1 MDMSLTGLDHSP
13 LAPLGFFVS
22 GESWLRYGL
31 DALLEG
37 GEAPVS
43 GRVALA
49 RALAARM
56 NDARDPARPDLPH
69 ARAGELLALELLT
82 RILRHVAGQ
91 YFQVFFPMALERGL
105 AETVRAAGVEAVDE
119 TLPALAAHF
128 PPAAVRAGRVS
139 ARDWLRLVEDGRT
152 GRETAA
158 VEALLLQVTDENPAA
173 AAYRPLHDT
182 RPLRKG
188 SPFTRYADTME
199 SWLQGQPS
207 CPTTGL
213 SLPDTLRAPMRA
225 CPDSL
230 EGQIAFILDRWSAW
244 LPQAFLSELL
254 TARGVLREE
263 TALRGFGPG
272 PSEALTFHPRGGDDG
287 SAYPEPEAFS
297 SDMDWMPNV
306 VLMAK
311 SVYVWLDQ
319 LSRKHGVPVRRLDEI
334 PEIELDQLAGWGFN
348 ALWLIGLWERS
359 SVSRDIKRRM
369 GNPEAESSAYSLY
382 DYQIAADLGGDEAYH
397 VLAERAWRRGIRLA
411 SDMVPNHVGIYS
423 RWIVEHPDW
432 FIQSPEPPF
441 PNYRFNGPDLSPDD
455 RISLYLED
463 GYWNKTDAAV
473 VFKWVSRSTGET
485 RYIYHGNDGTS
496 MPWNDTAQLNFM
508 LPEVREAVTQ
518 TILHVARKSPIIRFD
533 AAMTLA
539 KKHYQ
544 RLWFP
549 RPGDAGAIP
558 SRAEHSLTREQFDAA
573 FPEEFWRQ
581 VVDRAAAETENTLLL
596 AEAFWLMEGYFVRTL
611 GMHRVYNSAFMNML
625 KMEDNGKYRQTLKNV
640 LEFSP
645 EILQRFVNFM
655 NNPDEDTAV
664 AQFGKGDKYFGVAVL
679 LATMPGL
686 PMFGHGQVEGLTEK
700 YGMEYR
706 RAYWDEAPDQDLI
719 VRHEREVFPLLRQR
733 HVFSGAE
740 HFQVY
745 DFTTPDGWV
754 DENVFAFSNRCGGE
768 RALVLYNNAYSSS
781 RGVVHTASAVNRGSA
796 EAPRLERADLG
807 AALDLPVSER
817 AYVIFRDSRTGL
829 EYLHYVPELRRDGL
843 HVELAGYE
851 HRVFLD
857 WFFVEDHDLSWAR
870 LHEMIGGRGVHSVGD
885 AWAEL
890 RLAAVLGPFREL
902 VSPDTFR
909 RLCAA
914 DFAAEDRELVAGR
927 LGAFLDAA
935 ADQLG
940 GRCAHGDLV
949 EAALEKAAVLRRG
962 GIALTAGRLCPET
975 FRWLQD
981 WDVPGAPLHPGTW
994 RVFLAAILTEPLGAA
1009 AARVL
1014 AESGAV
1020 ESPHTLAGRLTSD
1033 WFLVRNLAK
1042 AFESMDG
1049 DGWRAGMDARLVRLL
1064 AAHAPALRTLPDA
1077 VWGPVLHPLFSDPD
1091 AAGFLLL
1098 NRFAGRRYL
1107 NREQLVRLAA
1117 AFCFLEA
1124 FDALS
1129 FGKDGSAADRLSAAA
1144 ECMDAL
1150 TEAAEDTGYDLDW
1163 MLETLR

>member
-1 MDMSLTGLDHSP
+1 
-13 LAPLGFFVS
+13 
-22 GESWLRYGL
+22 
-31 DALLEG
+31 
-37 GEAPVS
+37 
-43 GRVALA
+43 
-49 RALAARM
+49 
-56 NDARDPARPDLPH
+56 
-69 ARAGELLALELLT
+69 
-82 RILRHVAGQ
+82 
-91 YFQVFFPMALERGL
+91 
-105 AETVRAAGVEAVDE
+105 
-119 TLPALAAHF
+119 
-128 PPAAVRAGRVS
+128 
-139 ARDWLRLVEDGRT
+139 
-152 GRETAA
+152 
-158 VEALLLQVTDENPAA
+158 
-173 AAYRPLHDT
+173 
-182 RPLRKG
+182 
-188 SPFTRYADTME
+188 
-199 SWLQGQPS
+199 
-207 CPTTGL
+207 
-213 SLPDTLRAPMRA
+213 
-225 CPDSL
+225 
-230 EGQIAFILDRWSAW
+230 
-244 LPQAFLSELL
+244 
-254 TARGVLREE
+254 
-263 TALRGFGPG
+263 
-272 PSEALTFHPRGGDDG
+272 
-287 SAYPEPEAFS
+287 
-297 SDMDWMPNV
+297 
-306 VLMAK
+306 
-311 SVYVWLDQ
+311 
-319 LSRKHGVPVRRLDEI
+319 
-334 PEIELDQLAGWGFN
+334 
-348 ALWLIGLWERS
+348 
-359 SVSRDIKRRM
+359 
-369 GNPEAESSAYSLY
+369 
-382 DYQIAADLGGDEAYH
+382 
-397 VLAERAWRRGIRLA
+397 
-411 SDMVPNHVGIYS
+411 
-423 RWIVEHPDW
+423 
-432 FIQSPEPPF
+432 
-441 PNYRFNGPDLSPDD
+441 
-455 RISLYLED
+455 
-463 GYWNKTDAAV
+463 
-473 VFKWVSRSTGET
+473 
-485 RYIYHGNDGTS
+485 
-496 MPWNDTAQLNFM
+496 
-508 LPEVREAVTQ
+508 
-518 TILHVARKSPIIRFD
+518 IRFD

-558 SRAEHSLTREQFDAA
+558 SRAEHSLTREQFDTA

-625 KMEDNGKYRQTLKNV
+625 KMEENAKYRQTLKNV

-706 RAYWDEAPDQDLI
+706 RAYWDESPDQDLI

-870 LHEMIGGRGVHSVGD
+870 LHEMIGGRGVPSVGD

-914 DFAAEDRELVAGR
+914 DFAAGARELVAGR

-940 GRCAHGDLV
+940 GRCAH
-949 EAALEKAAVLRRG
+949 
-962 GIALTAGRLCPET
+962 
-975 FRWLQD
+975 
-981 WDVPGAPLHPGTW
+981 
-994 RVFLAAILTEPLGAA
+994 
-1009 AARVL
+1009 
-1014 AESGAV
+1014 
-1020 ESPHTLAGRLTSD
+1020 
-1033 WFLVRNLAK
+1033 
-1042 AFESMDG
+1042 
-1049 DGWRAGMDARLVRLL
+1049 
-1064 AAHAPALRTLPDA
+1064 
-1077 VWGPVLHPLFSDPD
+1077 
-1091 AAGFLLL
+1091 
-1098 NRFAGRRYL
+1098 
-1107 NREQLVRLAA
+1107 
-1117 AFCFLEA
+1117 
-1124 FDALS
+1124 
-1129 FGKDGSAADRLSAAA
+1129 
-1144 ECMDAL
+1144 
-1150 TEAAEDTGYDLDW
+1150 
-1163 MLETLR
+1163 

>member
-22 GESWLRYGL
+22 EAAWRRFEVDSLTAG
-31 DALLEG
+31 EG
-37 GEAPVS
+37 GAP

-56 NDARDPARPDLPH
+56 NADRDPARPDMPH

-91 YFQVFFPMALERGL
+91 YFQVFFPLALEAGL
-105 AETVRAAGVEAVDE
+105 AETARTAGAEAVDE
-119 TLPALAAHF
+119 TLPALAGYF
-128 PPAAVRAGRVS
+128 QPAVVRLGRVS
-139 ARDWLRLVEDGRT
+139 ARDWLRLAEDGRT

-173 AAYRPLHDT
+173 AAYSALHDT
-182 RPLRKG
+182 RPLRAH
-188 SPFTRYADTME
+188 SPFPRYIHAMD
-199 SWLQGQPS
+199 SWLLGQPP
-207 CPTTGL
+207 CPNTGL
-213 SLPDTLRAPMRA
+213 SLPDTLRAPLRA

-230 EGQIAFILDRWSAW
+230 EGQIAFVLERWGAW
-244 LPQAFLSELL
+244 LPQVFLAELL

-272 PSEALTFHPRGGDDG
+272 PQEALTFRPRGGDDG
-287 SAYPEPEAFS
+287 AAYPEPEAFS
-297 SDMDWMPNV
+297 PDMDWMPNV

-319 LSRKHGVPVRRLDEI
+319 LSKKHGVPVRRLDEI
-334 PEIELDQLAGWGFN
+334 PEAELDQLAGWGFN

-382 DYQIAADLGGDEAYH
+382 DYQIAADLGGDDAYH
-397 VLAERAWRRGIRLA
+397 ALAERAWRRGIRLA

-432 FIQSPEPPF
+432 FIQSPAPPF
-441 PNYRFNGPDLSPDD
+441 PNYRFTGPDLSPDD
-455 RISLYLED
+455 RICLYLED

-473 VFKWVSRSTGET
+473 VFKWVSRRTGET

-508 LPEVREAVTQ
+508 LPEVREAVTRV
-518 TILHVARKSPIIRFD
+518 ILHVARKSPIIRFD

-558 SRAEHSLTREQFDAA
+558 SRAEHSLTREEFDGR
-573 FPEEFWRQ
+573 FPAEFWRG
-581 VVDRAAAETENTLLL
+581 VVDRVAEETPNTLLL

-625 KMEDNGKYRQTLKNV
+625 KMEDNGKFRQTLKNV

-664 AQFGKGDKYFGVAVL
+664 AQFGKGDKYFGVAVM

-686 PMFGHGQVEGLTEK
+686 PMFGHGQIEGLTEK

-706 RAYWDEAPDQDLI
+706 RAYWDESADQDLV
-719 VRHEREVFPLLRQR
+719 VRHEREVFPLLLRR
-733 HVFSGAE
+733 HLFSGAE
-740 HFQVY
+740 RFRIY

-754 DENVFAFSNRCGGE
+754 DENVFAYSNLAGDE
-768 RALVLYNNAYSSS
+768 RAVVLYNNAYSSA
-781 RGVVHTASAVNRGSA
+781 RGVIHTSSAVN
-796 EAPRLERADLG
+796 EG
-807 AALDLPVSER
+807 AADAPQLRRWSLGEALRLPASDN

-829 EYLHYVPELRRDGL
+829 EYLHHVDSLRRDGL

-851 HRVFLD
+851 HRVLLD

-870 LHEMIGGRGVHSVGD
+870 LHGQLQGRGVPSVGD

-890 RLAAVLGPFREL
+890 RLAAVLVPFREL
-902 VSPDTFR
+902 VSPDTFQ
-909 RLCAA
+909 RLCAEH
-914 DFAAEDRELVAGR
+914 FTGPDREVVAGR
-927 LGAFLDAA
+927 LAAFLAA
-935 ADQLG
+935 AAAQLG
-940 GRCAHGDLV
+940 GQAPLDDLV
-949 EAALEKAAVLRRG
+949 AEALEKLDALRRG
-962 GIALTAGRLCPET
+962 GFAVTAGHLCPEALP
-975 FRWLQD
+975 WLEE
-981 WDVPGAPLHPGTW
+981 WNLPGAPLRPVTW
-994 RVFLAAILTEPLGAA
+994 RVFLALFLLEPLGTI
-1009 AARVL
+1009 AARALPDAALPEPPHVL
-1014 AESGAV
+1014 R
-1020 ESPHTLAGRLTSD
+1020 GRLAAE
-1033 WFLVRNLAK
+1033 WFLARNLAK
-1042 AFESMDG
+1042 AFEEMDG
-1049 DGWRAGMDARLVRLL
+1049 DAWRAGMDARLTRLL
-1064 AAHAPALRTLPDA
+1064 STHAPALRTLPDA
-1077 VWGPVLHPLFSDPD
+1077 VWGPVLHPLFSDVD
-1091 AAGFLLL
+1091 AAGYLLL
-1098 NRFAGRRYL
+1098 NRFAGRRYI
-1107 NREQLVRLAA
+1107 NREQLLRMAR

-1124 FDALS
+1124 FDALAGGGNGGAAARLTNAAE
-1129 FGKDGSAADRLSAAA
+1129 FLEALAGAAD
-1144 ECMDAL
+1144 
-1150 TEAAEDTGYDLDW
+1150 DTGYDLDW
-1163 MLETLR
+1163 MLEALR